1 MGLDDYTMLHDIIPK
16 RKKNYDDIFDNYVYM
31 DEETRK
37 NLKNKYWQFSME

>member
-16 RKKNYDDIFDNYVYM
+16 NSKKLKEIYDNYAYM

-37 NLKNKYWQFSME
+37 NLKNKYW